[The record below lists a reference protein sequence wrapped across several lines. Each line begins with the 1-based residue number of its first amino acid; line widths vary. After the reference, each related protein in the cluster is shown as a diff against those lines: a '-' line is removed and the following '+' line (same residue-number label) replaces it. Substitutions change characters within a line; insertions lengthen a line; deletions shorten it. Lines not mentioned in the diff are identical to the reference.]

1 LRLIDTNVIVYAL
14 GKSHPLKENSRRIL
28 ADVATGS
35 LEATVDVET
44 LQEILHLYSSRRER
58 KKGFETV
65 DNLLVLIPR
74 PVAIQR
80 EDIEEAGKLMAQYS
94 FLGARDAIHAAVLI
108 THGLEGIIT
117 ADRVFGRIRNLTRF
131 PIN

>member
-1 LRLIDTNVIVYAL
+1 LIDTNVIVYAL

-35 LEATVDVET
+35 LEATLDVET

-65 DNLLVLIPR
+65 DDLLVLISSPI
-74 PVAIQR
+74 AIQR
-80 EDIEEAGKLMAQYS
+80 EDIEEASKLMAQYS
-94 FLGARDAIHAAVLI
+94 FLGARDAIHAAVVI
-108 THGLEGIIT
+108 THRLEGIIT

>member
-44 LQEILHLYSSRRER
+44 LQEILHLYSSRWER